1 MPMHR
6 FLEWHA
12 SQFMTKDVES
22 VPSSLTLR
30 ELGALFDHNDY
41 NSFPVVDNDVLVGL
55 VTKLDFLKAFIFDT
69 SHLMPHYGEVMSKTV
84 GEVMM
89 KDIVHVELETPLT
102 KVLELMV
109 KLRTRGFPVLDEGKL
124 VGFISRTDLTH
135 ALTLATRDE

>member
-6 FLEWHA
+6 FLEWHV
-12 SQFMTKDVES
+12 SEFMTTNVES
-22 VPSSLTLR
+22 VPSSMTLR

-41 NSFPVVDNDVLVGL
+41 NSFPVVDDGALVGL

-69 SHLMPHYGEVMSKTV
+69 SHLVPHYGEVMAKTV
-84 GEVMM
+84 SDVMM
-89 KDIVHVELETPLT
+89 KDIIHVEPHTPLT

-109 KLRTRGFPVLDEGKL
+109 KLRTRGFPVLEDGTL